1 MHRRSFQIN
10 VAFRHRLL
18 VLAVAV
24 PVAGLSA
31 LPGMTASAGLAHGAY
46 QQTNLVVDRTGPG
59 VPTAQHVDP
68 HLVNPWGIS
77 GGPSTPFWVSDNG
90 AGVST
95 LYANGNP
102 VFRNGKQF
110 VVTIPPPAG
119 SPPGTMATPTGTVFN
134 ASSDFLLSDSK
145 PALFFFATE
154 DGTISAWNLD
164 DGSQAELKVDNSGSA
179 AVYKGLAFGSNSIGN
194 FLYAANFRAARIDVF
209 GKSFAPAALAGSF
222 VDPNIPSGFAPFD
235 IQNLAGTLY
244 VTYAKQDAFKHDDV
258 AGPGNGFVD
267 AFDTSG
273 NLLHRIASSGTLNS
287 PWGLAIAPSG
297 FGPFH
302 NDLLVGNFGDGTI
315 NAFSL
320 QTLKFHGQLGD
331 GAGHAIQ
338 NDGLWGLRFGNG
350 GAGGPTNTL
359 FFTAGL
365 NGEQDGLYGSIVSL
379 EAD

>member
-1 MHRRSFQIN
+1 MKIDFRR
-10 VAFRHRLL
+10 RML
-18 VLAVAV
+18 VFAVAV
-24 PVAGLSA
+24 PAVALAAVQGLPA
-31 LPGMTASAGLAHGAY
+31 AAGLAHGAY
-46 QQTNLVVDRTGPG
+46 QQTNLVVNRTGPG
-59 VPTAQHVDP
+59 VPTAQHVDA

-77 GGPSTPFWVSDNG
+77 ATPGSPFWVSDNG
-90 AGVST
+90 MGVAT

-102 VFRNGKQF
+102 VIRGGQQF
-110 VVTIPPPAG
+110 VVRIPPPAG
-119 SPPGTMATPTGTVFN
+119 SPPGTTSAPTGTVFN
-134 ASSDFLLSDSK
+134 GTSDFVLSDGK

-179 AVYKGLAFGSNSIGN
+179 AVYKGLALGSNSSGN
-194 FLYAANFRAARIDVF
+194 FLYATNFRAARVDVF
-209 GKSFAPAALAGSF
+209 DKSFSPAALAGSF
-222 VDPNIPSGFAPFD
+222 SDPNIPLGFAPFD
-235 IQNLAGTLY
+235 IQNLNGTLF
-244 VTYAKQDAFKHDDV
+244 VTYAKQDAAKHDDV

-273 NLLHRIASSGTLNS
+273 NLLRRIAAGGSLNS

-315 NAFSL
+315 NAFDL
-320 QTLKFHGQLGD
+320 RTLRFQGQLGD
-331 GAGHAIQ
+331 GSGHAIQ

-350 GAGGPTNTL
+350 GAGGPTTTL

-379 EAD
+379 EGD